1 MNGNNNIN
9 NNGEIPTIT
18 TTEPQSQIP
27 LSTNLDIQPGEN
39 DSSSSGLS
47 KSSSSGYNVGEE
59 GRHQQHEY
67 ITMTNREGD
76 QFLGTKSTM
85 SLNNYYGYENHENED
100 DGNTTDPDNDNYGN
114 INNEAINDQQNGT
127 SAVNSYPMYGFNEQ
141 SGLGSFQPSNTILNE
156 YNNEM
161 GSNQFM
167 QQTFN
172 SQDEQQPQIPQYD
185 FTGYNTFQQQQQQQQ
200 QMYYQKSSL
209 GDLMNPMA
217 FINPP
222 VIGTLSPTINSQYPQ
237 MMPVQP
243 QTFQP
248 QPLTAPSPT
257 LSPTLM
263 SSSSSSSNK
272 RKRNVKHEPRSPI
285 AKKARSA
292 EGPNKK
298 EAGED
303 EASEEE
309 DGCTCRIETYNGIV
323 GLEDRQAARALND
336 IWLRI
341 RQIRDFLKGPF
352 EKQKFFAARQ
362 SIKQLRADACRIEAQ
377 TLLHPLELDAIDII
391 CTACDVALAEWTVIQ
406 NQQCN
411 GIVAATAIIVS
422 QPYHRLIKQKTNQA
436 NSNLEFVV
444 RIVGPGDAS
453 NITIDSLNYTSFSSS
468 SPTRTTAPKSENTF
482 GVHDPSV
489 YCKKHNCYALTCSAD
504 NGTRKLPVSFSI
516 KMKVHVTVPEMAPPA
531 FNVSGSNTFELSVET
546 QKSNKFVVFTNECQ
560 FDDGNTELFKS
571 ICFESDKSELTWYAF
586 ANIIQRHYV
595 MSLRRNL
602 ITIERYLSACELEYL
617 HSTFLGNADRFTER
631 DISDFWHWYV
641 RVLHQL
647 RHGKGIPELWLSGAI
662 WGFVSKDNITKVIN
676 NSPIGTFALRFSES
690 NPGLFSACVKESNEA
705 PVHKL
710 YSDKIITQTVSLA
723 DVVCNKTSFTSV
735 IKVKYNDLD
744 NDGNPSQPITEIQ
757 NASGVFK
764 KYCSKQKTDIKTNG
778 YECD

>member
-1 MNGNNNIN
+1 MNGNNNTN
-9 NNGEIPTIT
+9 NNNNDEVPTIT
-18 TTEPQSQIP
+18 TTEPHLQIP
-27 LSTNLDIQPGEN
+27 LPMNLDLQPGEN
-39 DSSSSGLS
+39 YSSSRLS
-47 KSSSSGYNVGEE
+47 KSSSSGNNVGEE
-59 GRHQQHEY
+59 GNHQHEY
-67 ITMTNREGD
+67 IAMTNREGD

-85 SLNNYYGYENHENED
+85 SLDTYCNYEKHENED

-114 INNEAINDQQNGT
+114 INNEAINDQQNGV
-127 SAVNSYPMYGFNEQ
+127 SAINSYPMYGYNEQ

-156 YNNEM
+156 YNEM

-172 SQDEQQPQIPQYD
+172 SQDGQQPQIPQYD
-185 FTGYNTFQQQQQQQQ
+185 FTGYNTYQQQQQ

-209 GDLMNPMA
+209 GDLMGPMN
-217 FINPP
+217 FVNPP
-222 VIGTLSPTINSQYPQ
+222 IIGTLSPTINNQYPQ
-237 MMPVQP
+237 MMPVEP

-263 SSSSSSSNK
+263 SSSSTNK
-272 RKRNVKHEPRSPI
+272 RKRNVKHEPKSPV
-285 AKKARSA
+285 AKKARNA
-292 EGPNKK
+292 EGLNAN

-303 EASEEE
+303 EANEED
-309 DGCTCRIETYNGIV
+309 DGCTCRIEKYKGIV
-323 GLEDRQAARALND
+323 GLGDRQTTRALND
-336 IWLRI
+336 IWFRVK
-341 RQIRDFLKGPF
+341 QIREFLKGHLENQDF
-352 EKQKFFAARQ
+352 ITTKQ
-362 SIKQLRADACRIEAQ
+362 SIEQLRADACRIETQA
-377 TLLHPLELDAIDII
+377 LLHPLELDAIDVI

-406 NQQCN
+406 NQHFN
-411 GIVAATAIIVS
+411 KFVVATAIIVG

-436 NSNLEFVV
+436 NSNLGFVV
-444 RIVGPGDAS
+444 RIVAPGDAS
-453 NITIDSLNYTSFSSS
+453 NITIDSLNYTTFSSS
-468 SPTRTTAPKSENTF
+468 STTRTAASKSENTF

-504 NGTRKLPVSFSI
+504 NGTRKLPVSFSV
-516 KMKVHVTVPEMAPPA
+516 KMKVHVTVPEIVP
-531 FNVSGSNTFELSVET
+531 STFELSVET

-571 ICFESDKSELTWYAF
+571 ICFENDRSELTWHAF

-595 MSLRRNL
+595 MSLRRDL
-602 ITIERYLSACELEYL
+602 INIERYLSACELEYL
-617 HSTFLGNADRFTER
+617 HSTFLGNAERFTEK

-690 NPGLFSACVKESNEA
+690 NPGLFSACVKRSNEM

-723 DVVCNKTSFTSV
+723 DVICNKASFRSV

-744 NDGNPSQPITEIQ
+744 NDGNPSQPITEIH
-757 NASGVFK
+757 NASMVFK